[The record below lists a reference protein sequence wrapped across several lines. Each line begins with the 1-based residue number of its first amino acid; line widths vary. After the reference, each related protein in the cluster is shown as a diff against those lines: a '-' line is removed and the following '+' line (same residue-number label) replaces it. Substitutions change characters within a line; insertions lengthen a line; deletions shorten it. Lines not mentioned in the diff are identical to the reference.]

1 MALQSTSGASSSSS
15 SSSSSGGSSAAA
27 TPNYEKP
34 TGSFQYK
41 AGGSGTLY
49 TVPANK
55 YAKGMIMHTSTNYT
69 FRINDVYMTRYQNVD
84 DSSQSYR
91 GDMKQEWVLNE
102 GDVIK
107 GVQSGDTIIH
117 LVEYDK

>member
-1 MALQSTSGASSSSS
+1 MALKSNNTTSSGST
-15 SSSSSGGSSAAA
+15 SSSGSTAAA

-41 AGGSGTLY
+41 AGSSGTIY
-49 TVPANK
+49 TVPSGK
-55 YAKGMIMHTSTNYT
+55 YAKGMIVHENSNYP
-69 FRINDVYMTRYQNVD
+69 FRINDVYMLRYYNHD
-84 DSSQSYR
+84 NSSQSYR
-91 GDMKQEWVLNE
+91 GDLKQEWVLNE

-107 GVQSGDTIIH
+107 GVQSGNCIIH

>member
-1 MALQSTSGASSSSS
+1 MALKTTIAAGSSGSSSS
-15 SSSSSGGSSAAA
+15 GSSAAA

-34 TGSFQYK
+34 SGSFQQK
-41 AGGSGTLY
+41 TGSSGTLY
-49 TVPANK
+49 TVPSGK
-55 YAKGMIMHTSTNYT
+55 YAKGMNMHESSNNPY
-69 FRINDVYMTRYQNVD
+69 RINDVYMTRYQNVD
-84 DSSQSYR
+84 SSNQSYR

-107 GVQSGDTIIH
+107 GVSSGNTIIH

>member
-1 MALQSTSGASSSSS
+1 MALQSTSGASSSS

-41 AGGSGTLY
+41 AGSSGTLY

-55 YAKGMIMHTSTNYT
+55 YAKGMIMHTNYNYP
-69 FRINDVYMTRYQNVD
+69 FKINDVYMTRYQNVD

-91 GDMKQEWVLNE
+91 GDMKREWVLNE